1 MVSLRRDHARLSR
14 PGREGSEDLVR
25 TLPPRLLTVVL
36 LSGELAC
43 VVVWALTGAI
53 FALVVGLVAGASVL
67 LVALRSGG

>member
-1 MVSLRRDHARLSR
+1 
-14 PGREGSEDLVR
+14 VR

-43 VVVWALTGAI
+43 VVVWALTGAL
-53 FALVVGLVAGASVL
+53 FALVVGLVAGVSVL